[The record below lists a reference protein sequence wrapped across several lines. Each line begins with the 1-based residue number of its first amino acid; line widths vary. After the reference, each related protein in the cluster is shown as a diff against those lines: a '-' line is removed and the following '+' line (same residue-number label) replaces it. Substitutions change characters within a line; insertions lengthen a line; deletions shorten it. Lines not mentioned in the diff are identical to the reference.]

1 MNFRKLQLIAFA
13 AAAMT
18 LAACAST
25 PKASEPEATTVE
37 ATDETSCAGPK
48 KRVAILRFGGT
59 GKYGAY
65 EGWDVGEAIAAQMAT
80 ALEATDCFIIGDRMA
95 LSEVLREQE
104 LGLAGVVSRDSA
116 PRAGRLL
123 GAQVLIKGEITEF
136 ETGKKGNGITAGFGF
151 ADIPLGLRLG
161 GNRNV
166 AHVAIDLRLIDAAT
180 GEILF
185 SQQISSDAKT
195 YGMSLGVDYKKGS
208 IGTDHFSKTPL
219 GKAIGDAST
228 EAAGFVVQQ
237 LYDVDWTGQVIDSQ
251 GSQVFV
257 NAGSE
262 AGVKIGDTFTVSN
275 VARELVDP
283 ASGVVLGKIERNLG
297 QVRIEAVNDKYS
309 IARIAGN
316 FQVQRGDLLRQ

>member
-1 MNFRKLQLIAFA
+1 MNFLKLRQITCA
-13 AAAMT
+13 AIAMT
-18 LAACAST
+18 LVACASA
-25 PKASEPEATTVE
+25 PKTPEADGATTEV
-37 ATDETSCAGPK
+37 AGDTNCVGPK

-104 LGLAGVVSRDSA
+104 LGLAGVVSQDSA
-116 PRAGRLL
+116 PRAGRLI

-151 ADIPLGLRLG
+151 ANIPLGLRLG

-166 AHVAIDLRLIDAAT
+166 AHVAMDLRLIDAAT

-185 SQQISSDAKT
+185 SEKISSQSKT
-195 YGMSLGVDYKKGS
+195 FGLSLGVDYKKGS

-219 GKAIGDAST
+219 GKAIGDTAT
-228 EAAGFVVQQ
+228 EAAGFIAQQ
-237 LYDVDWTGQVIDSQ
+237 LYDVNWMGQVIDSQ

-257 NAGSE
+257 NAGAD
-262 AGVKIGDTFTVSN
+262 AGVKVGDTFTVSN
-275 VARELVDP
+275 VARELIDP
-283 ASGVVLGKIERNLG
+283 SSGIVLGKIERNLG
-297 QVRIEAVNDKYS
+297 EVRVEAVNDKYS

-316 FQVQRGDLLRQ
+316 FQVQRGDLLRP

>member
-1 MNFRKLQLIAFA
+1 MNFRKLQMITFA
-13 AAAMT
+13 AMAMT

-25 PKASEPEATTVE
+25 PKASDAEQVMTAVGENSTCV
-37 ATDETSCAGPK
+37 GPK

-116 PRAGRLL
+116 PRAGRLI

-136 ETGKKGNGITAGFGF
+136 ETGKKGNGVTAGFGF
-151 ADIPLGLRLG
+151 ANIPLGLRLG

-166 AHVAIDLRLIDAAT
+166 AHVAMDLRLIDAAT

-185 SQQISSDAKT
+185 SQQVSSNAKT
-195 YGMSLGVDYKKGS
+195 FGMSLGVDYKKGS

-219 GKAIGDAST
+219 GKAVGDAAI
-228 EAAGFVVQQ
+228 EAAGFIAQN
-237 LYDVDWTGQVIDSQ
+237 LYDVNWTGQVIDAQ

-257 NAGSE
+257 NAGAE
-262 AGVKIGDTFTVSN
+262 AGVKVGDTFTVSN

-297 QVRIEAVNDKYS
+297 EVRVEAVNDKYS

-316 FQVQRGDLLRQ
+316 FEVQRGDLLRQ